1 VTAATH
7 IPVKWQLAQGLLTS
21 AQTQALGTDT
31 FKILGVVAGGGI
43 PSTTSSGIQFVGDV
57 TGTNSEDTNIGARI
71 TLTSVAFAISGG
83 VPSWSFADIVYA
95 QAGGDDG
102 LTRYFVIYDSSVG
115 ANDAAHPV
123 TCIID
128 PGQLVS
134 VVNGS
139 LTIKSPSGGLITFTG
154 GG

>member
-1 VTAATH
+1 MAVATH

-21 AQTQALGTDT
+21 AQTQALGADT
-31 FKILGVVAGGGI
+31 FKGLWVVAGAGI
-43 PSTTSSGIQFVGDV
+43 PSTTSTGIQFVSDV
-57 TGTNSEDTNIGARI
+57 TGTNTEDTNIGARV
-71 TLTSVAFAISGG
+71 TLSGVTFAISGG
-83 VPSWSFADIVYA
+83 VPSWSFSNITYA

-102 LTRYFVIYDSSVG
+102 LSRYFVIYDNTVG

-128 PGQLVS
+128 PGQLIS
-134 VVNGS
+134 VVNAS
-139 LTIKSPSGGLITFTG
+139 LTIQSPSGGLITFTG